1 MVITVAGGVLERLLD
16 HQEYPTIGRGLWFVL
31 QTVTTVGYGDVTP
44 KQASGRFIAT
54 VMMLSGIGLLAVI
67 TASVTASLVESSR
80 RRFTAQSE
88 ASDTRQFTEIT
99 DRLAYM
105 ADRLGNPS
113 REWARSV
120 RSARPDTP
128 VAKIADELRTQSA
141 HVARID
147 GAISGTPFFIA
158 LVPGYLTYLQQEM
171 RTTLRTAA
179 LYGRDPRNLRTSAE
193 MLALRGVHPDVEVAE
208 AALSSVREKGIPDR
222 PAQRRSWRI
231 WVHSV
236 YLLLIFGGLMSP
248 SVAKE
253 DTGKRGKVMAA
264 FGVLLGA
271 GIWVTTWI
279 LPLTFMIVMAW
290 GCETHARQLGR
301 RTLLYYD
308 GEAENMLEA
317 IKIADRRSDRG
328 HDKRAIARSAALFL
342 SVAIPIGFV
351 GYAQHIR
358 HTVGINWLGALGT
371 LVALSLVIATAVIAS
386 RK

>member
-1 MVITVAGGVLERLLD
+1 MQPADEPGSITAETSGEPPESTTATVPAHRSRIRRMFSGSRDLWRVVYRDPEHVAERLTL
-16 HQEYPTIGRGLWFVL
+16 
-31 QTVTTVGYGDVTP
+31 
-44 KQASGRFIAT
+44 
-54 VMMLSGIGLLAVI
+54 
-67 TASVTASLVESSR
+67 
-80 RRFTAQSE
+80 
-88 ASDTRQFTEIT
+88 
-99 DRLAYM
+99 YM
-105 ADRLGNPS
+105 ADRLGDPS

-128 VAKIADELRTQSA
+128 PAKIADELRTQSA

-171 RTTLRTAA
+171 RMTLRTAA
-179 LYGRDPRNLRTSAE
+179 LYGREPRELHTSAE
-193 MLALRGVHPDVEVAE
+193 MLALRGVHPDVDAAE
-208 AALSSVREKGIPDR
+208 AALKSVREKATPDR
-222 PAQRRSWRI
+222 PEQRRSWRT

-236 YLLLIFGGLMSP
+236 YLLLIFGGFMSP

-253 DTGKRGKVMAA
+253 DKGMLGKVRAV
-264 FGVLLGA
+264 FGVLLGV
-271 GIWVTTWI
+271 GIWVTTWV

-308 GEAENMLEA
+308 GEADNVLDA
-317 IKIADRRSDRG
+317 IKIADQRSDHG
-328 HDKRAIARSAALFL
+328 HDKRAIARGAALFL
-342 SVAIPIGFV
+342 SVAIPLGFV

-358 HTVGINWLGALGT
+358 HTTGINWISALAV
-371 LVALSLVIATAVIAS
+371 LVALSLVIATAVISS